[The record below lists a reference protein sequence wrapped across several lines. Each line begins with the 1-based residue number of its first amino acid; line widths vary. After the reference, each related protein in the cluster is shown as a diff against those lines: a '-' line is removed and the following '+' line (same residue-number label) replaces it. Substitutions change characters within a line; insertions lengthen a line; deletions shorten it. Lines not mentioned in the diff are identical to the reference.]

1 MASRLLSRIQKI
13 PQPGTG
19 ALVSASVDS
28 TFPDCAIARFQ
39 GAVTD
44 ENLDTVARSFD
55 AIAADRIHYLIIDF
69 SAVED
74 ISPSGTGLMLAL
86 RQTMRDRGGELV
98 LCSLRPRLE
107 RFIRTLG
114 LEGFFSTA
122 PDADTAV
129 QSLKSMGNGTFP
141 LATRC
146 PACDTPLEIA
156 RPGRGRCQTCEAIL
170 TAFPDGTVTLG

>member
-13 PQPGTG
+13 PQPGAG

-28 TFPDCAIARFQ
+28 DFPECAIACFQ

-44 ENLDTVARSFD
+44 ENIETVAHSFD
-55 AIAADRIHYLIIDF
+55 TIATDGIRFLVIDF
-69 SAVED
+69 SEVED
-74 ISPSGTGLMLAL
+74 ISSSGMGLLLAL
-86 RQTMRDRGGELV
+86 RHSMRDRGGELV
-98 LCSLRPRLE
+98 LCSLRPRLA
-107 RFIRTLG
+107 RFIQTLG
-114 LEGFFSTA
+114 LEEFFSAA
-122 PDADTAV
+122 PDAATAI
-129 QSLKSMGNGTFP
+129 QGLKSLGAGTFP

-170 TAFPDGTVTLG
+170 TAFPDGRLTLG